1 MDERGRLEKE
11 LLGKLGEMGT
21 NRCLG
26 TPVTYI
32 SWRASGTEP
41 RETMLRLGRGELAV
55 SGSWLAEGVTA
66 MAGIMIG

>member
-1 MDERGRLEKE
+1 MGERGSLEKE
-11 LLGKLGEMGT
+11 LLKQVTEIGT

-55 SGSWLAEGVTA
+55 SDS
-66 MAGIMIG
+66 